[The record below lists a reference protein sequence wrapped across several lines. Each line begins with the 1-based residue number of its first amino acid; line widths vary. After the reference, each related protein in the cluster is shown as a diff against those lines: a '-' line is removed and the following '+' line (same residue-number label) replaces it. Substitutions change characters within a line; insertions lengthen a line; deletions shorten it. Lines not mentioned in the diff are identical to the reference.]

1 MDDTP
6 NLRMHCLELALQWNG
21 GTNDIKK
28 IVKDAEAFVDF
39 ATASERAPTVAT
51 PQEP

>member
-6 NLRMHCLELALQWNG
+6 NLSMHCLELALQWNG
-21 GTNDIKK
+21 GANDT
-28 IVKDAEAFVDF
+28 FVDF
-39 ATASERAPTVAT
+39 ATAPERAPTVAT